1 MHISNADTA
10 EASRRP
16 AGDKKKPAAAYF
28 PPVWSIIGVRVL
40 DFRVRNGNG
49 YCHPTM
55 ATGIKCQTIRVEGK
69 PASPAGR
76 KIWPGL
82 TTY

>member
-1 MHISNADTA
+1 MILN
-10 EASRRP
+10 
-16 AGDKKKPAAAYF
+16 KKKPAAFYF
-28 PPVWSIIGVRVL
+28 PPEWSIIDVRVL

-55 ATGIKCQTIRVEGK
+55 ATGILYTVIIYKKELFSFLRRRI
-69 PASPAGR
+69 ASFQGGR